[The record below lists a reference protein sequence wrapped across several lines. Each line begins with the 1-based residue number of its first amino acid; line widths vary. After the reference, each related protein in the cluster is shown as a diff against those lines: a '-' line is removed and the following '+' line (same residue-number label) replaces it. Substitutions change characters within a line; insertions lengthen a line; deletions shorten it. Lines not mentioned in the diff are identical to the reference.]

1 MRTRHPRDTAL
12 PSSTA
17 PPSFDPH
24 VAAPDADHV
33 AEALRRVIGNLVRE
47 VRSAANTPSSAQA
60 ETLGLLDRLGP
71 SSISAMAA
79 QRHVKHQSMRL
90 VVAQLELQ
98 QQVSRAPDPLDA
110 RKQLIQL
117 TDQGRDTLQRSRQQ
131 RSDWL
136 ARQLK
141 EKASAAQ
148 LHTLDEA
155 VRILEQL
162 ITTNQSDESR

>member
-1 MRTRHPRDTAL
+1 
-12 PSSTA
+12 
-17 PPSFDPH
+17 
-24 VAAPDADHV
+24 
-33 AEALRRVIGNLVRE
+33 
-47 VRSAANTPSSAQA
+47 
-60 ETLGLLDRLGP
+60 
-71 SSISAMAA
+71 MAA

-90 VVAQLELQ
+90 VVAQLERHRQ
-98 QQVSRAPDPLDA
+98 GSRAPDPLDG
-110 RKQLIQL
+110 RKQLIQW

-162 ITTNQSDESR
+162 IKTNQSDESR